1 MNPLRCY
8 ISPDVVNFFHRYHK
22 LLAEFTARKLPRF
35 YQKYG
40 NRPKVNKKEIPDFYQ
55 QKTKDLIPP
64 VVPIEKYLDTA
75 VPIRKR
81 RFFEVG

>member
-1 MNPLRCY
+1 MEIPFDTIYVINVFR
-8 ISPDVVNFFHRYHK
+8 RYHN

-40 NRPKVNKKEIPDFYQ
+40 NKLKVNEKEILDFSQ
-55 QKTKDLIPP
+55 QKANDFIPP

-75 VPIRKR
+75 VPVRKR